1 MNKRISLQTSITLS
15 VLLIG
20 LLSGALGLGY
30 AYWHAKQTRR
40 TAIGLYFQELAR
52 QGADKVSLV
61 LAKEIEWVERMSSLP
76 EVREAVKEGVRL
88 ALDKPEL
95 QRWREEQSQ
104 YFRSL
109 AIVDRNG
116 RLVGGVT
123 SKATRAHYA
132 QQSWWPIV
140 FEQRRSWAGDLR
152 VDETGRGYWEVAV
165 PISDEDGVTLGALKV
180 AIGTEGLFASV
191 LRTRIGQTG
200 HVMLLDQ
207 SGHVLICPILPASL
221 HTRTDVFAGGR
232 DRAQPTR
239 MGAAW
244 VVVED
249 DSHGSRGGL
258 VGVASVALPTP
269 IAQERVWHILVRQ
282 APEETYEPARMLMWK
297 LAGFW
302 IGTIG
307 LIALLGWRLA
317 HRIVRPLDA
326 LVERVRQLGEG
337 QPTQRLE
344 TGEQVKQVK
353 IIEIE
358 TLTSSFNRLA
368 DRLEKASRETQ
379 RYVGEL
385 ERANLELANSE
396 EHYRT
401 LWNHAV
407 DSKLIVNAKGTVQAM
422 NRRAE
427 LKLGRRAEEVVGTA
441 AADMFAEEDRAR
453 FHELLN
459 MVLTTGKEGAT
470 IEVLV
475 PTAAGSTLT
484 MELDIVPIEGTG
496 SDAAGLLQLSD
507 ITEKQQLAQQL
518 LRSERLASLSQF
530 ASMFAHDI
538 RNPLAG
544 IKKTLE
550 LLSQQAEFQAEPQG
564 RLFADLQFTTH
575 LLLGMINDMLDVYQE
590 SYSGLPLVSSS
601 FSVGALLE
609 ETAHLF
615 RSEGDAKGVSI
626 LLELPDGE
634 ITFTGDRRRLQRVGI
649 NLVHNA
655 LKYSPSHGVIT
666 LSARVERE
674 GVLTV
679 PLDPPGKAVLLLQV
693 RDEGPGVDQDELPH
707 IFEMFFRKKDGHDLR
722 IGRGLGLHFCRLVVE
737 THGGRIWAANRPTG
751 GAVFSVLLPMG
762 GVTNADQARD
772 S

>member
-1 MNKRISLQTSITLS
+1 VNKRISLQSSITLS

-30 AYWHAKQTRR
+30 AYWHAKHTRR
-40 TAIGLYFQELAR
+40 AAIGLYFQELAR

-61 LAKEIEWVERMSSLP
+61 LAKEIEWVERLSSLP

-88 ALDKPEL
+88 SLDKPEF

-123 SKATRAHYA
+123 SEATRAHYA
-132 QQSWWPIV
+132 QQPWWPIV
-140 FEQRRSWAGDLR
+140 LEQRRAWAGDLR
-152 VDETGRGYWEVAV
+152 VDEKGRGYWEVAV
-165 PISDEDGVTLGALKV
+165 PISDDDGSALGVLKV

-200 HVMLLDQ
+200 HVMLLEQD
-207 SGHVLICPILPASL
+207 GRVLICPIRPASL

-239 MGAAW
+239 LGAAW
-244 VVVED
+244 VEVED

-258 VGVASVALPTP
+258 VGVASVVLPAH
-269 IAQERVWHILVRQ
+269 IAQERVWHILIRQ
-282 APEETYEPARMLMWK
+282 DPEETYQPARMLMWK

-302 IGTIG
+302 LGTVG

-317 HRIVRPLDA
+317 HRIVRPVES
-326 LVERVRQLGEG
+326 LVERVRQMVGGLPAEHREERGLRPGVE
-337 QPTQRLE
+337 
-344 TGEQVKQVK
+344 

-358 TLTSSFNRLA
+358 TLASSFNRLA

-379 RYVGEL
+379 RYVSEL
-385 ERANLELANSE
+385 EKANRELADSE

-407 DSKLIVNAKGTVQAM
+407 DSKLSVDAKGTVLAV

-427 LKLGRRAEEVVGTA
+427 LKLGRRAEEVIGTA
-441 AADMFAEEDRAR
+441 AADLFAEQDRAR
-453 FHELLN
+453 FHELLDA
-459 MVLTTGKEGAT
+459 VLTTGKEGTA
-470 IEVLV
+470 IEVQV
-475 PTAAGSTLT
+475 PTMAGSTLT
-484 MELDIVPIEGTG
+484 MELDIVPLERTG
-496 SDAAGLLQLSD
+496 NNTAGLLQLSD

-550 LLSQQAEFQAEPQG
+550 LLSQRAELQAEPLE
-564 RLFADLQFTTH
+564 RLFADLRFTTH

-615 RSEGDAKGVSI
+615 RSEAEAKGVTI
-626 LLELPDGE
+626 QLDLPDGE
-634 ITFTGDRRRLQRVGI
+634 VVFTGDRRRLQRVGI

-655 LKYSPSHGVIT
+655 LKYSPPQGVIT
-666 LSARVERE
+666 LSVQQERE
-674 GVLTV
+674 VKPAADGDSLDGPVVLICV
-679 PLDPPGKAVLLLQV
+679 E
-693 RDEGPGVDQDELPH
+693 DEGPGVDQDELPH

-737 THGGRIWAANRPTG
+737 AHGGRIWAANRPAG

-762 GVTNADQARD
+762 VGHECR
-772 S
+772 SGS

>member
-1 MNKRISLQTSITLS
+1 MSKRISLQSSITLS

-30 AYWHAKQTRR
+30 AYWHAKHTRR
-40 TAIGLYFQELAR
+40 AAIGLYFQELAR
-52 QGADKVSLV
+52 QGADKISLV
-61 LAKEIEWVERMSSLP
+61 LAKEIEWVGRLSSLP

-88 ALDKPEL
+88 SLDKPEL

-123 SKATRAHYA
+123 SEATRAHYA
-132 QQSWWPIV
+132 QQPWWPIV

-152 VDETGRGYWEVAV
+152 VDEKGRGYWEVAV
-165 PISDEDGVTLGALKV
+165 PISDDDGSTLGALKV

-207 SGHVLICPILPASL
+207 TGHVLICPILPVSL

-232 DRAQPTR
+232 DLSYPTR
-239 MGAAW
+239 LGAAW
-244 VVVED
+244 AEVED
-249 DSHGSRGGL
+249 DSHGGRGGL
-258 VGVASVALPTP
+258 VGVASVALPAH

-282 APEETYEPARMLMWK
+282 DPEETYEPARMLMWK

-302 IGTIG
+302 IGTVG
-307 LIALLGWRLA
+307 LLALLGWRLA
-317 HRIVRPLDA
+317 HRIVRPVEA
-326 LVERVRQLGEG
+326 LVERVQLLGEG
-337 QPTQRLE
+337 LPTEHRE
-344 TGEQVKQVK
+344 EAGSPGVE

-358 TLTSSFNRLA
+358 TLTSSFNRLT
-368 DRLEKASRETQ
+368 DQLEKASRETRQ
-379 RYVGEL
+379 YIGEL
-385 ERANLELANSE
+385 EKANLELVNSE

-401 LWNHAV
+401 LWDHAV
-407 DSKLIVNAKGTVQAM
+407 DSKLIVDAKGAVQAM

-427 LKLGRRAEEVVGTA
+427 LKLGRWAEEVIGTA
-441 AADMFAEEDRAR
+441 AADLFAEQERVR
-453 FHELLN
+453 FDELLYA
-459 MVLTTGKEGAT
+459 VLAMGKEEAGM
-470 IEVLV
+470 EVHV
-475 PTAAGSTLT
+475 PTAAGSILT
-484 MELDIVPIEGTG
+484 MELDIVSIERTG
-496 SDAAGLLQLSD
+496 SDTAGLLQLSD

-550 LLSQQAEFQAEPQG
+550 LLSQRAELQAEPLG
-564 RLFADLQFTTH
+564 RLFADLRFTTN

-601 FSVGALLE
+601 FSVGALLQ

-615 RSEGDAKGVSI
+615 RLEAEAKGVTI
-626 LLELPDGE
+626 RAELPDE
-634 ITFTGDRRRLQRVGI
+634 EVTVTGDRRRLQRVGI

-655 LKYSPSHGVIT
+655 LKYSPPQGVIT
-666 LSARVERE
+666 LSVQQERGVKPAADGDSLDGPVVLICVE
-674 GVLTV
+674 
-679 PLDPPGKAVLLLQV
+679 DQ
-693 RDEGPGVDQDELPH
+693 GPGVDQDELPY

-737 THGGRIWAANRPTG
+737 AHGGRIWAANRPTG

-762 GVTNADQARD
+762 EGHECR
-772 S
+772 SSS